1 MKTLGC
7 TLLIALFAMTAMAA
21 DVTGKWKGS
30 FAPEG
35 QDPSSAFVVLKQSGT
50 TLTGTA
56 GPGEDQQWP
65 LANGKVVGNKITGE
79 VTSPEG
85 LVFKL
90 DLVLEGEHIKGD
102 VNGMRDGQ
110 AMKAKIDLTRVK
122 S

>member
-1 MKTLGC
+1 MKTLVC

-35 QDPSSAFVVLKQSGT
+35 QDPSGAFAILKQSGT

-56 GPGEDQQWP
+56 GPEEDRQWP
-65 LANGKVVGNKITGE
+65 LVNGKVVGNKVTGE
-79 VTSPEG
+79 VTSPDG
-85 LVFKL
+85 IVFKL
-90 DLVLEGEHIKGD
+90 DLMLEGDHLKGD

-110 AMKAKIDLTRVK
+110 PMKAKIDLTRVK